1 MNNHKKLINI
11 LIGLLALS
19 TVFSVYA
26 LLGKHNAS
34 SPVFLFM
41 HNKTVRYA
49 SEDSLS
55 HPKFWDNYPY
65 YVMISTGQNIH
76 LTRYVEVDTTSEKYA
91 RLKNYIKQP
100 GNLFYRFHYV
110 QGNDTVYR
118 QTFNLIMQSKKDTG
132 MVVLTDNE
140 SVKYLSAYLDTA
152 GHERQIFILK
162 DHLPIYMEKP
172 NLSYFFKISED
183 DKVEDIFVPRMEIPE
198 VTERYLKVQEF
209 KGT

>member
-1 MNNHKKLINI
+1 MNNYKKVINI

-26 LLGKHNAS
+26 LLGKHRAS

-76 LTRYVEVDTTSEKYA
+76 LTKYVEVDTSSEKYA
-91 RLKNYIKQP
+91 RLKSYLKQP
-100 GNLFYRFHYV
+100 QNIFYRFHYV

-118 QTFNLIMQSKKDTG
+118 PTFNLIVKLRKDTS
-132 MVVLTDNE
+132 VVILTDRE
-140 SVKYLSAYLDTA
+140 SIKYLNTYLDTVS
-152 GHERQIFILK
+152 HEKQIFIVK

-172 NLSYFFKISED
+172 NLSYFFKISGD
-183 DKVEDIFVPRMEIPE
+183 DKVEDIFVPRKEIPE
-198 VTERYLKVQEF
+198 VTERYIMD
-209 KGT
+209 